1 MLFLFPGFQDPQGAV
16 CFDNITIENV
26 SGKEI
31 LSITTD
37 NKKSVTTSVLASF
50 KLPSDLYLVTCRME
64 GSCDFKGG
72 SLSPLVTTLF
82 GFLCPKVCCK

>member
-1 MLFLFPGFQDPQGAV
+1 MLFLFPGFQGPQGTV

-37 NKKSVTTSVLASF
+37 NKTSVTTSVLACF
-50 KLPSDLYLVTCRME
+50 KLSSDLFLVT
-64 GSCDFKGG
+64 
-72 SLSPLVTTLF
+72 
-82 GFLCPKVCCK
+82 